1 MKTKEITKRMLY
13 DLDPFQN
20 VAMANVSVIGYPW
33 ESDLIKVMPSYH
45 WYEYEVKISRADF
58 LKDFDKMTDQY
69 YHEEKNVEKHGFLAG
84 SFQAI
89 DRWSYY
95 NSDNQARHMA
105 KPKRFYFVS
114 PIGLL
119 KESDIPAHA
128 GWIEIYEGHRGRLR
142 PIENKKAPD
151 LKKAEKLGIR
161 QIYNL
166 AKKTGY
172 KELKNG
178 S

>member
-1 MKTKEITKRMLY
+1 MNTKEIIKRMLY
-13 DLDPFQN
+13 KLDPFKN
-20 VAMANVSVIGYPW
+20 VAMANVSVLGYPW
-33 ESDLIKVMPSYH
+33 ESDLIKVMPSYY
-45 WYEYEVKISRADF
+45 WYEYEVKVSRADF
-58 LKDFDKMTDQY
+58 RKDFEKTARNGMRVDK
-69 YHEEKNVEKHGFLAG
+69 HEFLAG
-84 SFQAI
+84 AFQALK
-89 DRWSYY
+89 
-95 NSDNQARHMA
+95 A

-128 GWIEIYEGHRGRLR
+128 GWIELYEGHRGRLR
-142 PIENKKAPD
+142 PIENKKAPE

-172 KELKNG
+172 KELTNAVE
-178 S
+178 